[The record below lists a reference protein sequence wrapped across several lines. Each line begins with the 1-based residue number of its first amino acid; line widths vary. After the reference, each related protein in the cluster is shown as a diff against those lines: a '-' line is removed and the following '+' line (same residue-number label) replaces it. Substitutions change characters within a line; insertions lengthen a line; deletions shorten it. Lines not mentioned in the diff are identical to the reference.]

1 MWNSGLAS
9 IWVRDFDETKNVV
22 YFVVASPRHFKDCCH
37 CVIKVLVYFQIGELA
52 MISSKD
58 AKEFLYKLFA
68 ERFIAMQVTYYE
80 SLVNTLSECPG
91 HRQSEFT
98 FLLLFEPFFLRL
110 GDPTN
115 IWLCT
120 IQNILSVFSGTSTA
134 QQNVDWKVI
143 PGIKVNFLCFYPSR
157 NATED
162 GFWMASADSKE
173 FQQCSMWY

>member
-1 MWNSGLAS
+1 MWIGNLSLA
-9 IWVRDFDETKNVV
+9 FYETKNVTMVV

-37 CVIKVLVYFQIGELA
+37 CVIKVLFYFQIGELA

-80 SLVNTLSECPG
+80 PLVNTLSEWIYICY
-91 HRQSEFT
+91 F
-98 FLLLFEPFFLRL
+98 FNLFYVL

-120 IQNILSVFSGTSTA
+120 IQNILSVFCGTSTA

-157 NATED
+157 SATED
-162 GFWMASADSKE
+162 GFWMTCTGSKE
-173 FQQCSMWY
+173 